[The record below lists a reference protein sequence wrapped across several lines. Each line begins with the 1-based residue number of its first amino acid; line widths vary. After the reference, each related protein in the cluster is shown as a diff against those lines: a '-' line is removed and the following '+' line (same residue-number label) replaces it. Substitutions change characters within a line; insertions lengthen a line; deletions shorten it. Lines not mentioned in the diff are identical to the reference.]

1 MNNFYNNSNKE
12 LIRLWGEKLK
22 ELRLEANLSQ
32 ASLAEQSG
40 LGRNSV
46 AEIEKGRNFSVGSL
60 IALLR
65 VLNQLDRLEGFFQK
79 RQHELT
85 PMEIF
90 EREQKK
96 RKRGGY
102 TK

>member
-32 ASLAEQSG
+32 ASLAEQAC

-79 RQHELT
+79 RQYELT

>member
-1 MNNFYNNSNKE
+1 
-12 LIRLWGEKLK
+12 LWGEKLK

-32 ASLAEQSG
+32 ASLAEQAG

-79 RQHELT
+79 RQYELT

>member
-32 ASLAEQSG
+32 ASLAEQAG

-79 RQHELT
+79 RQYDLT

>member
-32 ASLAEQSG
+32 AG

>member
-1 MNNFYNNSNKE
+1 MKQFYSKSNKE

-32 ASLAEQSG
+32 ASLAEQAG

-60 IALLR
+60 IAMLR

-79 RQHELT
+79 KQFELT

-90 EREQKK
+90 EREQKQ

-102 TK
+102 IK

>member
-32 ASLAEQSG
+32 ASLAEQAG

-46 AEIEKGRNFSVGSL
+46 AEIEKGRNFFYLTFSL
-60 IALLR
+60 FGIYFKYKFPSGLPVR
-65 VLNQLDRLEGFFQK
+65 GNNCLE
-79 RQHELT
+79 
-85 PMEIF
+85 P
-90 EREQKK
+90 
-96 RKRGGY
+96 
-102 TK
+102 